1 MTQSENYGHKAR
13 ESGVGRTGHKAG
25 HRRDG
30 TKAGLGEGLENPGQS
45 RQRPDEDSEV
55 KDEVR

>member
-1 MTQSENYGHKAR
+1 MGTKPENRGW
-13 ESGVGRTGHKAG
+13 GGGTGHKAG

-45 RQRPDEDSEV
+45 RQRPDGVSEV